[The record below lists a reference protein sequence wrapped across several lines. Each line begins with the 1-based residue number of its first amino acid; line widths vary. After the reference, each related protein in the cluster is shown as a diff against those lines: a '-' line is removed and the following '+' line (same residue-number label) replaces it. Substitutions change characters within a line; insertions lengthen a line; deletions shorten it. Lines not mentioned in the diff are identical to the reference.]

1 MTGDIAVRR
10 QCNAIQGAIQ
20 VKIKM
25 KSLSFLSKL
34 KKIYFG
40 VKKLNESCTKWT
52 FDRKTSVVLFLS
64 LIFNNF
70 IEVFL

>member
-34 KKIYFG
+34 TKYIQYIQQDIIKVYVCLKLLDKLFIDKEIY
-40 VKKLNESCTKWT
+40 VN
-52 FDRKTSVVLFLS
+52 
-64 LIFNNF
+64 
-70 IEVFL
+70 